1 MANTAQ
7 SEADPSDDGPSPDL
21 TEYRQS
27 LVAAEQTMQGEYDK
41 GVLTLSGGA
50 LGISLVF
57 LKDVVGPKPL
67 KEPGFLLASWIV
79 WGLSIGFVLA
89 SYFTSTKALRRAVA
103 DVDHKTI
110 FKTLAHSGWA
120 TATKALN
127 ALGGLSFFIGIIL
140 LVAFVSFNLPK

>member
-89 SYFTSTKALRRAVA
+89 SYLRAQKPSGALLRTSTIKPSSRPWLIAAGPRQPR
-103 DVDHKTI
+103 
-110 FKTLAHSGWA
+110 
-120 TATKALN
+120 
-127 ALGGLSFFIGIIL
+127 
-140 LVAFVSFNLPK
+140 P